1 MRLSVIIPVYN
12 EQNTIAEIIKRVDAT
27 KLAEEIV
34 VVNDG
39 SIDNTAQVLSELA
52 TIPGLKILNHEKN
65 AGKGAAVITGLKAA
79 SGDVFI
85 IQDADLEYDPRDYA
99 KLLEPVKK
107 NEADVVFG
115 SRFSGEK
122 HEGMLFL
129 SAVANRFIT
138 FFANILFGSKLTDVE
153 TCYKLFTRPIAQRLN
168 LRSRGF
174 ELEPEFTA
182 KVLKM
187 GVRIREV
194 PISYDPRGYG
204 EGKKIQWTDGVKTL
218 WTLLKY
224 RFIS

>member
-1 MRLSVIIPVYN
+1 MRLSVIIPVFN
-12 EQNTIAEIIKRVDAT
+12 EQNTIKEIINRVCAT
-27 KLAEEIV
+27 KLVYEIV

-39 SIDNTAQVLSELA
+39 SRDHTKEILAQLENYPELV
-52 TIPGLKILNHEKN
+52 ILHHAKN

-79 SGDVFI
+79 RGDVFV
-85 IQDADLEYDPRDYA
+85 IQDADLEYDPRDYE
-99 KLLEPVKK
+99 KLLAPVE
-107 NEADVVFG
+107 NDEADVVFG
-115 SRFSGEK
+115 SRFSGSK

-129 SAVANRFIT
+129 SEIANRFIT
-138 FFANILFGSKLTDVE
+138 FFANLLFGSHLTDVE
-153 TCYKLFTRPIAQRLN
+153 TCYKLFTRPVAERLD

-218 WTLLKY
+218 WILLKY
-224 RFIS
+224 RFSA